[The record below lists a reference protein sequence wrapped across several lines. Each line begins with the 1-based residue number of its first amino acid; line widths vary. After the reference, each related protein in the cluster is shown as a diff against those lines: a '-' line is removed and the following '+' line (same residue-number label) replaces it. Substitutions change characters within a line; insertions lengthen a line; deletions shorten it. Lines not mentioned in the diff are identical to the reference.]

1 MGLLIDEEILLIKSL
16 IRGKIKELEDNIEV
30 EKEFE
35 RDAIFRDKIIDGSQR
50 MISKYKALYEKF
62 EK

>member
-1 MGLLIDEEILLIKSL
+1 MGLLNEEEVCLVKNLIE
-16 IRGKIKELEDNIEV
+16 GKIKELENNIEV

-35 RDAIFRDKIIDGSQR
+35 RDAIYRDQIIDGSQR
-50 MISKYKALYEKF
+50 MIYKYKTIYKKF